1 MKNPRTLQVHV
12 VWKCNLVQAVGFRF
26 EFAAANRFGSLYQD
40 VWSEGAVN
48 RSSPLRCMERGFQ
61 GSRVCEVRGVWSVS
75 SRVIGFVW
83 FVRCE
88 VGREERELQDLA
100 FPFRVC

>member
-1 MKNPRTLQVHV
+1 
-12 VWKCNLVQAVGFRF
+12 
-26 EFAAANRFGSLYQD
+26 
-40 VWSEGAVN
+40 
-48 RSSPLRCMERGFQ
+48 MEREFQ